1 MLLLKVW
8 FVTGCEEEKKETWW
22 LQSVTCDNGGISRV
36 LYKNRKKDIEC
47 PSLKHIDYLFLAQSL
62 GIIL

>member
-22 LQSVTCDNGGISRV
+22 LQSVTCDNGGISSV
-36 LYKNRKKDIEC
+36 VQKQKKRHC
-47 PSLKHIDYLFLAQSL
+47 MPSLKHLDYLFLAQSL

>member
-22 LQSVTCDNGGISRV
+22 LQSVTCDNGGISSV
-36 LYKNRKKDIEC
+36 VQKQKKRHC
-47 PSLKHIDYLFLAQSL
+47 MPSLKHLDYLFLAQSL
-62 GIIL
+62 CIIL

>member
-22 LQSVTCDNGGISRV
+22 LQSVACDNGGISRV
-36 LYKNRKKDIEC
+36 LYKNRRKYVH
-47 PSLKHIDYLFLAQSL
+47 LLIDLYTIVS
-62 GIIL
+62 